1 MAVILRSGTA
11 RTTETTNS
19 FVRKTTVHVAQTGL
33 IQRITSQNGMNL
45 AAVDLGHMGDHN
57 TTRVAVKMWDGYNY
71 SSSFAPA
78 LVMYNK
84 HNYSVTLPMFVSGN
98 EYCVDIP
105 SKITSVDGQYQI
117 FFILQEKIL
126 PTEEDNVAIGE
137 ADDPAYR
144 EVFISAGFVGLV
156 VNDSGYEFVKELTN
170 NINFWND
177 GIYNYNIGGFRI
189 YNRASWSQSAEADGT
204 PYYSVSIT
212 LGGLQNSITT
222 CVFGTRDISAE
233 EQIVISLPSGISER
247 HANIS
252 NKTLIFS
259 VYSTLED
266 EALSDALDDIEVR
279 YPVVFSVNEA
289 VTGGIQKTPI
299 KVQYTP
305 NSIAVI
311 DNENLGMKM
320 DAYVTPIDVSDLQN
334 IAVSTA
340 LRVMKRY
347 VVFKKSTELYVCEAF
362 NNKCW
367 IPIGVTSQPGLWS
380 VSFIGRAVEV
390 DADGNEK
397 IQTDEKGD
405 QYLNQ
410 EIYYTKVLQLPVVD
424 NALVGEDLLADT
436 VAMKLETTD
445 LEYLVDEN
453 GLAVYSTATTS
464 GSYTLGYSGS
474 EINSSI
480 GWVQGIKTSY
490 SSAGVSEYL
499 GWVENI
505 LVDNEYSS
513 TKTVN
518 TLNKVEKIET
528 DLENLKTKVDNSDV
542 ANLEARLSS
551 VETNTTTNTKDISN
565 LKSKDS
571 ELEKQITTT
580 QENVTTL
587 TNTVNGLSNIPNDIK
602 LIKQDIADL
611 ENDVADNKSDIKNL
625 NATVADHSSNISGLK
640 AQDDNLNMRINGLG
654 EDISKINT
662 NSTLLN
668 ERIDR
673 EIAERAERDTQLT
686 TAIQNEQSRAQAA
699 EELLQSQIN
708 DINNDINDI
717 NNNINDINTNSIT
730 NLQAQITENKN
741 AIDNERT
748 SRQQEDD
755 NLNERISTMNTAIAS
770 LGTRASQTETLL
782 GLTQD
787 EGGKTVPASFI
798 RNDYN
803 NEVPE
808 NTTYISKIVF
818 LSSEDE
824 YNSIVEK
831 EAHTLYLIKEEQ

>member
-1 MAVILRSGTA
+1 MAVILRSGAA
-11 RTTETTNS
+11 RTTETINS
-19 FVRKTTVHVAQTGL
+19 FIRKTTVHVAQTGL
-33 IQRITSQNGMNL
+33 IQRIISQDGMNL
-45 AAVDLGHMGDHN
+45 AAVDLGHTGDHN

-105 SKITSVDGQYQI
+105 SKITSIDGQYQI
-117 FFILQEKIL
+117 FFILQEKVL
-126 PTEEDNVAIGE
+126 SAEEDNIAIGE

-144 EVFISAGFVGLV
+144 EVFISAGFVGSV
-156 VNDSGYEFVKELTN
+156 VDDSGYWFVKELVN
-170 NINFWND
+170 NINFWTD

-189 YNRASWSQSAEADGT
+189 YNRASWSQSTEEDGT

-212 LGGLQNSITT
+212 LGGLQNFTTT
-222 CVFGTRDISAE
+222 CVFGPRDIPAE
-233 EQIVISLPSGISER
+233 EQVVISLPDGISER
-247 HANIS
+247 HASIN
-252 NKTLIFS
+252 NKTLVFS

-266 EALSDALDDIEVR
+266 EALSDALDDIEIR
-279 YPVVFSVNEA
+279 YPVVFSVNETVA
-289 VTGGIQKTPI
+289 GGIQKTPI

-311 DNENLGMKM
+311 DNKNLGMKM
-320 DAYVTPIDVSDLQN
+320 DAYVTPIDVSALQN

-340 LRVMKRY
+340 SRIMKRY

-380 VSFIGRAVEV
+380 VSFVGRAVEV

-397 IQTDEKGD
+397 IQTDDKGD
-405 QYLNQ
+405 PYLNQ

-453 GLAVYSTATTS
+453 GLAVYSTAATS

-480 GWVQGIKTSY
+480 GWVQGIKTAY
-490 SSAGVSEYL
+490 SSAGVNEYL
-499 GWVENI
+499 GWVENL

-513 TKTVN
+513 TKTAN

-528 DLENLKTKVDNSDV
+528 DLENLKTKVNNSDV
-542 ANLEARLSS
+542 TSLEVRLSS
-551 VETNTTTNTKDISN
+551 VETNTTTNTTDISG

-571 ELEKQITTT
+571 ELSKQITTV
-580 QENVTTL
+580 QENVTIL
-587 TNTVNGLSNIPNDIK
+587 TNTVNGLNSIPNDIK
-602 LIKQDIADL
+602 LIKQDITDI
-611 ENDVADNKSDIKNL
+611 ENDVAGNKSDIKSL

-640 AQDDNLNMRINGLG
+640 AQDDNLNMRINSLG
-654 EDISKINT
+654 TDIGNINT
-662 NSTLLN
+662 NSELLN
-668 ERIDR
+668 ARIDD
-673 EIAERAERDTQLT
+673 EIADRAIQDTQLT
-686 TAIQNEQSRAQAA
+686 TAIQNEQSRAQAT
-699 EELLQSQIN
+699 EESLQSQIN
-708 DINNDINDI
+708 DINNDINV
-717 NNNINDINTNSIT
+717 INTNSIT
-730 NLQAQITENKN
+730 NLQTQIAENKS
-741 AIDNERT
+741 AINNEQI
-748 SRQQEDD
+748 SRQQEDS
-755 NLNERISTMNTAIAS
+755 NLNERISTMNTAIANQIAS
-770 LGTRASQTETLL
+770 LGTRTSQTEMLL

-787 EGGKTVPASFI
+787 ESGKTIPANFI
-798 RNDYN
+798 KNDYN
-803 NEVPE
+803 NEIPE
-808 NTTYISKIVF
+808 NTIYISKIVF
-818 LSSEDE
+818 LSSEEE

-831 EAHTLYLIKEEQ
+831 EVHTLYLIKEE